1 MIWAVLAAPLVVF
14 PLAAA
19 PFIGIP
25 QLGLFL
31 GAVAVAIAYFFT
43 FFYGIPVFFL
53 LRRMGLIG
61 FWPLTLAGM
70 AGGALAFILTPLF
83 GMYAGPGGLVGLP
96 ICGGIVGATAWWIA
110 YRLPQR
116 RGSDL

>member
-31 GAVAVAIAYFFT
+31 GAVAVA
-43 FFYGIPVFFL
+43 
-53 LRRMGLIG
+53 
-61 FWPLTLAGM
+61 
-70 AGGALAFILTPLF
+70 FILIPLF

-96 ICGGIVGATAWWIA
+96 ICGGIVGATAWWIV

>member
-1 MIWAVLAAPLVVF
+1 MIWAVLAAPLAVF
-14 PLAAA
+14 PLVAV
-19 PFIGIP
+19 PFLGIP

-53 LRRMGLIG
+53 LRRMDLIG

-70 AGGALAFILTPLF
+70 AGGALAFLLTPLF
-83 GMYAGPGGLVGLP
+83 GMYSGPAGLVGLP

-110 YRLPQR
+110 YRLPER
-116 RGSDL
+116 REGCT